1 MFPLAFVPA
10 HELMADAE
18 RGNYAVGAFNVNN
31 MEILQAIVAAAKEE
45 RSPVILQASQGA
57 IKYAGINYITAL
69 ARVAASEVD
78 VPVALH
84 LDHGPSF
91 EQAMECIRHGFS
103 SVMYDGSHLPLEE
116 NIAITRQV
124 VEAAHAVGVSVEGE
138 IGRLV
143 GIEDN
148 IQVSELEGALTDPDE
163 AKKFV
168 EETGI
173 DMVAVAIGSRHG
185 FYKGEPKLDFDRL
198 EAIRERVNVPIVLH
212 GGSGIPESHIRR
224 AIELGVRK
232 INIDTELRDVFVRAA
247 RGIMDEKPDEIDPRK
262 ILGPAREQMK
272 EKVKEKM
279 RLFGSS
285 GRA

>member
-1 MFPLAFVPA
+1 
-10 HELMADAE
+10 MADAE

-57 IKYAGINYITAL
+57 IKYAGIEYITAL
-69 ARVAASEVD
+69 ARIAASEAG

-91 EQAMECIRHGFS
+91 EQAMECIRYGFS
-103 SVMYDGSHLPLEE
+103 SVMYDGSHLPLDE
-116 NIAITRQV
+116 NIAITRKV

-163 AKKFV
+163 AKQFV

-185 FYKGEPKLDFDRL
+185 FYKGEPKLDFERL
-198 EAIRERVNVPIVLH
+198 EAIRQRVQVPIVLH
-212 GGSGIPESHIRR
+212 GGSGIPESHIQR
-224 AIELGVRK
+224 AIALGVRK
-232 INIDTELRDVFVRAA
+232 INIDTELRDVFVRTA
-247 RGIMDEKPDEIDPRK
+247 RQVMEEKPDEIDPRK

>member
-1 MFPLAFVPA
+1 CPPHSPPLSTLFPYTTLF
-10 HELMADAE
+10 
-18 RGNYAVGAFNVNN
+18 
-31 MEILQAIVAAAKEE
+31 
-45 RSPVILQASQGA
+45 RS
-57 IKYAGINYITAL
+57 
-69 ARVAASEVD
+69 
-78 VPVALH
+78 
-84 LDHGPSF
+84 
-91 EQAMECIRHGFS
+91 
-103 SVMYDGSHLPLEE
+103 MYDGSHLPLEE

>member
-1 MFPLAFVPA
+1 MGLPFVPA
-10 HELMADAE
+10 HELLAQAD
-18 RGNYAVGAFNVNN
+18 RDGYAVGAFNVNN
-31 MEILQAIVAAAKEE
+31 MEILQAIMAAAREE

-57 IKYAGINYITAL
+57 IKYAGIRFITAL
-69 ARVAASEVD
+69 ARVAAAEAG

-91 EQAMECIRHGFS
+91 EQVMECIRFGFS

-116 NIAITRQV
+116 NIAVTRQV

-148 IQVSELEGALTDPDE
+148 VQVSELEGALTNPDE
-163 AKKFV
+163 ARRFV
-168 EETGI
+168 EETGL
-173 DMVAVAIGSRHG
+173 DFVAVAIGSRHG
-185 FYKGEPKLDFDRL
+185 FYKGEPRLDFDRL
-198 EAIRERVNVPIVLH
+198 AAIQKQVNVPIVLH
-212 GGSGIPESHIRR
+212 GGSGIPEKHIER
-224 AIELGVRK
+224 AIALGVRK
-232 INIDTELRDVFVRAA
+232 INIDTELRDVFVRTA
-247 RGIMDEKPDEIDPRK
+247 GKIMREKPDEIDPRK

-272 EKVKEKM
+272 EKVREKI